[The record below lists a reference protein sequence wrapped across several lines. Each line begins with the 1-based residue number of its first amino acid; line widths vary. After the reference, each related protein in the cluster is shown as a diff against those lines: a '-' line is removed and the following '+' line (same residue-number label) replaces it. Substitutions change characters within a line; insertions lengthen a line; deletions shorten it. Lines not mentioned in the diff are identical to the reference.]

1 LQRKLPHVEVPGPHL
16 PSAPELST
24 ASKLRVRIGFWKKNW
39 KPTLDEA
46 RHAAAEIA
54 RRDNLHASEADI
66 EDAANLYIFTRAIRD
81 CDLAV
86 CEPLAQHAFETM
98 RDDPT
103 HILVHRDWVQL
114 LLHSHQPDAADTAA
128 LAYLEWIKQWDQTD
142 ARTRTALAL
151 WSRLIGPSRT
161 ALPKSIRFF
170 AAYFPKAASF
180 TA

>member
-1 LQRKLPHVEVPGPHL
+1 LQQKLPLVEPTDPHL
-16 PSAPELST
+16 PAARELST

-54 RRDNLHASEADI
+54 RRDDLHATEADI

-86 CEPLAQHAFETM
+86 SEPLAHHAFQTM

-103 HILVHRDWVQL
+103 HTLVHRDWVQL
-114 LLHSHQPDAADTAA
+114 LLQSHRPDSADTAA
-128 LAYLEWIKQWDQTD
+128 LAYLEYIQQWDQAD
-142 ARTRTALAL
+142 PRTHNALAL
-151 WSRLIGPSRT
+151 WARLLQTNPT
-161 ALPKSIRFF
+161 TLPKSIAYF
-170 AAYFPKAASF
+170 AATFPDLNPDKP
-180 TA
+180 